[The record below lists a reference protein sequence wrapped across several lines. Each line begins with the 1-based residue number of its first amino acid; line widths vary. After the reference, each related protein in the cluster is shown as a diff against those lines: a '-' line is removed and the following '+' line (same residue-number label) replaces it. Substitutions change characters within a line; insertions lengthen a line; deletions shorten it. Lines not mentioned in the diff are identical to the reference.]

1 MQTFHPLDEMNV
13 FFQAFSFVSF
23 STLTM
28 IVSLCIL
35 NPLRIYQ
42 VNVLF
47 PQLTLTR
54 ISGYYN
60 ADVLSGLFI
69 IAFELLVIFK
79 TVQMWITQIQKDN
92 LLWSFVYLKS
102 SNIGIPTYLRI
113 YLSKTK
119 GCISATSQWIFFRDL
134 TVLDIS
140 SFRCFD
146 SEFVQLSSQS
156 WIL

>member
-79 TVQMWITQIQKDN
+79 TGQMWITQIQKDN
-92 LLWSFVYLKS
+92 LL
-102 SNIGIPTYLRI
+102 
-113 YLSKTK
+113 
-119 GCISATSQWIFFRDL
+119 
-134 TVLDIS
+134 
-140 SFRCFD
+140 
-146 SEFVQLSSQS
+146 
-156 WIL
+156 